1 MHHST
6 QTAPQT
12 ELDLTYKHRYNV
24 ALPDA
29 YENLLADVIQ
39 GDHSN
44 FVRRHCGTRTH
55 RRHSHTRVRS
65 RTTPSA
71 ALCSD
76 ELEAAWRIFTPL
88 LHQIDAKLIKPFP
101 YGCSFGLQPHLRR
114 DCA

>member
-1 MHHST
+1 VARARTEAQPHSRA
-6 QTAPQT
+6 QQ
-12 ELDLTYKHRYNV
+12 D
-24 ALPDA
+24 D
-29 YENLLADVIQ
+29 D
-39 GDHSN
+39 
-44 FVRRHCGTRTH
+44 
-55 RRHSHTRVRS
+55 
-65 RTTPSA
+65 SA